1 VKFIKKPCIPQI
13 DFRQDFSTYEER
25 DAIIE
30 DLVKRGIYAKPEEG

>member
-1 VKFIKKPCIPQI
+1 MYKANICPPNRFLEKG
-13 DFRQDFSTYEER
+13 FSTYEGR